1 MSISRE
7 YQEPVGHMF
16 VPYTG
21 VCALAR
27 SVCSIRRSPDDGG
40 GPDHGHDEVPTARN
54 SQTPCVPREVFD
66 FTRVDGVTGV
76 L

>member
-1 MSISRE
+1 MPISRE

-16 VPYTG
+16 VPYAG
-21 VCALAR
+21 VCTLAR

-66 FTRVDGVTGV
+66 FARVDGVIGV